1 MKAGEAERLS
11 KLIQTEETL
20 WNSGLK
26 YIAGVDEVGRGPM
39 AGPVVA
45 SAVLFSAE
53 VLPKLIKFSGIND
66 SKKVPEAKRGALSE
80 IIRSEAVSFGIGL
93 VDEAEID
100 RINILRASLLAMKKA
115 VLSLN
120 TPPSHILI
128 DGPYTISK
136 ELPPQT
142 AVIGGDAK
150 CFSIAAASIVAKVFR
165 DKLMAEY
172 HLKFPEYNFKKNKGY
187 GTAEH
192 MAAIKRVGLCPIHR
206 KSFGGKD

>member
-11 KLIQTEETL
+11 RLIQTEEAL

-45 SAVLFSAE
+45 SAVLFSADI
-53 VLPKLIKFSGIND
+53 LPRLINFAGVND
-66 SKKVPEAKRGALSE
+66 SKKVPEAKREVLSE
-80 IIRSEAVSFGIGL
+80 IIRAGAVSFGIGI
-93 VDEAEID
+93 VDEREID

-115 VLSLN
+115 VLALKFA
-120 TPPSHILI
+120 PSHILV
-128 DGPYTISK
+128 DGPYIISK
-136 ELPPQT
+136 DLPPQT
-142 AVIGGDAK
+142 AIIGGDAK
-150 CFSIAAASIVAKVFR
+150 CFSIAAASVVAKVFR
-165 DKLMAEY
+165 DNIMAEY
-172 HLKFPEYNFKKNKGY
+172 HLKFPEYNFRKNKGY

-206 KSFGGKD
+206 KSFGRKD